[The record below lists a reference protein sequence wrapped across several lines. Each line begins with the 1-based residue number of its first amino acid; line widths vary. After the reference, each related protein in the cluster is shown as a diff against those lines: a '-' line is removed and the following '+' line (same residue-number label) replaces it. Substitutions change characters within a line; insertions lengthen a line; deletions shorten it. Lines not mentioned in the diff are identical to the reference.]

1 MAASAVRRDDATA
14 EFFDGT
20 SRGQFLLRRCAAC
33 GTLAEPYVLRCPDCE
48 SADLGWAPAAGGATA
63 VSWSVVH
70 HRPSGGQVAPP
81 SVVVIGQLD
90 EGPFWWAEVLDADPA
105 DLAVGRR
112 LRLDFERVPDHEVV
126 PAYRLASADG

>member
-1 MAASAVRRDDATA
+1 MAASAVRRDAATT

-20 SRGQFLLRRCAAC
+20 ARGQFLLRRCAGC
-33 GTLAEPYVLRCPDCE
+33 GALAEPYVLRCPDCE
-48 SADLGWAPAAGGATA
+48 SAEMSWAPAAGGASV

-70 HRPSGGQVAPP
+70 HRAVGGEVTHP

-105 DLAVGRR
+105 ELAAGRR
-112 LRLDFERVPDHEVV
+112 LRLTFEHVPDHEVV
-126 PAYRLASADG
+126 PAYRLG